1 MMVEDEEGEL
11 APSHPS
17 NGRLSS
23 SNKRRGG
30 ITGIEDDEGL
40 ENGEVSLNL
49 EEGTDDRG
57 MGDMEYDQEM
67 DDDAIRLA
75 SQVMDL
81 EDSNSEGVD
90 QEIEQIVSKNQG
102 SSSNRF

>member
-1 MMVEDEEGEL
+1 MMVEDEEEDL
-11 APSHPS
+11 APYPS

-30 ITGIEDDEGL
+30 ITGIDDDEGF

-49 EEGTDDRG
+49 EEATEDRG
-57 MGDMEYDQEM
+57 MGDMEYDEEI
-67 DDDAIRLA
+67 DNDAIRLA

-81 EDSNSEGVD
+81 EDSDSEGID
-90 QEIEQIVSKNQG
+90 QEIDQIVSKNQG

>member
-1 MMVEDEEGEL
+1 
-11 APSHPS
+11 
-17 NGRLSS
+17 
-23 SNKRRGG
+23 
-30 ITGIEDDEGL
+30 
-40 ENGEVSLNL
+40 VSLNL

-57 MGDMEYDQEM
+57 MGDMEYDQEI